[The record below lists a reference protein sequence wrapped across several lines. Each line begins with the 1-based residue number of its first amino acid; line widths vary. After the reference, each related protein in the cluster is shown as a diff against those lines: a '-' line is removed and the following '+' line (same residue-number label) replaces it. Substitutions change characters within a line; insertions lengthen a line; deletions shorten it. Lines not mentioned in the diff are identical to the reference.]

1 MALATFRV
9 EDFAA
14 ELEAAPT
21 NYEIATTLLFE
32 NERIRV
38 WEMLLEPGERI
49 PFHCHRTPYFWLC
62 HEGGRGIQRFPDGRA
77 LEIEFVPYETDF
89 LDEGRLET
97 EAIHDLENTG
107 ETTARFTTVE
117 LLV

>member
-1 MALATFRV
+1 MATATFRV

-21 NYEIATTLLFE
+21 NYEIATRLLFE
-32 NERIRV
+32 NERMRV
-38 WEMLLEPGERI
+38 
-49 PFHCHRTPYFWLC
+49 C
-62 HEGGRGIQRFPDGRA
+62 
-77 LEIEFVPYETDF
+77 
-89 LDEGRLET
+89 ET

-117 LLV
+117 LLG